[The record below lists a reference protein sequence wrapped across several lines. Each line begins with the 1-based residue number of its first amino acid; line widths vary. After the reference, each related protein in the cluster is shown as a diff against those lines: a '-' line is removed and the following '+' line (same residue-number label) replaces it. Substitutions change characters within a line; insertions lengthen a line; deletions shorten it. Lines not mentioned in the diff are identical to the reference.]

1 MVKKD
6 FKSIS
11 DLNDHLAH
19 FIIHAITNH
28 TLKET
33 GESNFRK
40 IKGWENINT
49 GDGMDVK
56 YIVDGV
62 ELDFFECWNDYEEAW
77 NRGVRK
83 QAKKMITDKMW
94 DIFDGIRDKA
104 NTLEKYMKEKID
116 ELFPDLV
123 EDD

>member
-11 DLNDHLAH
+11 DLNDHLAK

-33 GESNFRK
+33 GKPNFRK
-40 IKGWENINT
+40 VKGWENINT

-77 NRGVRK
+77 DKDVYK

-94 DIFDGIRDKA
+94 DVFDGIRDKA

-123 EDD
+123 DDE